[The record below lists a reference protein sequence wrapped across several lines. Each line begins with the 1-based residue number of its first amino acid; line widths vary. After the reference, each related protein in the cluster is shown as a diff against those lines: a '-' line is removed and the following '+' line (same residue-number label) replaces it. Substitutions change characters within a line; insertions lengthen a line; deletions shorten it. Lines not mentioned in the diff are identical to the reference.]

1 LSDDERFYTVAEAA
15 DILRR
20 TPRSVR
26 DLCVE
31 HKIPAT
37 RPEGS
42 SMWLIPVDEFHAWIA
57 AGRNKALAS

>member
-1 LSDDERFYTVAEAA
+1 VTDPTYYTVAEAA

-20 TPRSVR
+20 TPKSVR
-26 DLCVE
+26 DLCIE

-37 RPEGS
+37 KPAGT
-42 SMWLIPVDEFHAWIA
+42 WLIPVAEFHAWIE